1 MVTFKKQYLE
11 KDMDKGLIRF
21 LQKTSWFGDLPS
33 DVISSLAEKVEQHQ
47 FNKGESIIEIGSTG
61 DSVFI
66 IRNGWVK
73 IVIPDENN
81 GEVVLNHLGPGEFVG
96 ELSLVD
102 QKPRSASVIAI
113 SDGVEIVE
121 LCRDDFLEVLNEHP
135 EMALFVIANVSNR
148 MRYTLTYLDKA
159 IHWSYKIAEG
169 DYSFAQEEI
178 NQAQQASIVDNTKP
192 DETRADRFLLAFFQ
206 MVERVQAREDM
217 LIEKVKELS
226 IKIDKGKRDEELD
239 SLTRSA
245 FFEKLMTDSRKI
257 REDRRKNK

>member
-1 MVTFKKQYLE
+1 
-11 KDMDKGLIRF
+11 MDERLIRF
-21 LQKTSWFGDLPS
+21 LQKTSWFSDLPT
-33 DVISSLAEKVEQHQ
+33 DVVSSLAEKIIRHELP
-47 FNKGESIIEIGSTG
+47 KGGTLIKIGSTG

-73 IVIPDENN
+73 IVIPDEVKG

-113 SDGVEIVE
+113 SDGLEALE
-121 LCRDDFLEVLNEHP
+121 LKRDDFIELLKEFP
-135 EMALFVIANVSNR
+135 MMALFVISNISNR

-169 DYSFAQEEI
+169 DYSFAAEEI
-178 NQAQQASIVDNTKP
+178 NKAQQFSIVDNSKP

-206 MVERVQAREDM
+206 MVERVQAREEL
-217 LIEKVKELS
+217 LINKVKELT
-226 IKIDKGKRDEELD
+226 IKIDESKRDAELEN
-239 SLTRSA
+239 LTGSK
-245 FFEKLMTDSRKI
+245 FFEKLQSESRKI
-257 REDRRKNK
+257 RDERRKE

>member
-1 MVTFKKQYLE
+1 
-11 KDMDKGLIRF
+11 MDQGLQRF
-21 LQKTSWFGDLPS
+21 LQKTSWFGNLPE
-33 DVISSLAEKVEQHQ
+33 DVIGSLAEKVQQHLLK
-47 FNKGESIIEIGSTG
+47 KGETLIEIGSTG

-73 IVIPDENN
+73 IVIPDDKD

-113 SDGVEIVE
+113 SEDLTAVE
-121 LCRDDFLEVLNEHP
+121 LKRDDFLEVLKEFP
-135 EMALFVIANVSNR
+135 MMGIFVISNISNR

-169 DYSFAQEEI
+169 EYDFAAEEI
-178 NQAQQASIVDNTKP
+178 NREQQSTIVDNTKP
-192 DETRADRFLLAFFQ
+192 DETRADRFLMAFFQ
-206 MVERVQAREDM
+206 MVERVQAREDL

-226 IKIDKGKRDEELD
+226 IKIDQKKRDEELE
-239 SLTRSA
+239 SLTRSK
-245 FFEKLMTDSRKI
+245 FFEKLQSESRKI
-257 REDRRKNK
+257 RRERRQSKD

>member
-1 MVTFKKQYLE
+1 M
-11 KDMDKGLIRF
+11 
-21 LQKTSWFGDLPS
+21 
-33 DVISSLAEKVEQHQ
+33 DVISRLAEKVKLCQ
-47 FNKGESIIEIGSTG
+47 FNKDDTIIEIGSTG

-73 IVIPDENN
+73 IVIPDDHN

-121 LCRDDFLEVLNEHP
+121 LNRDEFLEILNDYP
-135 EMALFVIANVSNR
+135 VMALFVIANISNR

-169 DYSFAQEEI
+169 DYSFAQDEI

-206 MVERVQAREDM
+206 MVERVQAREDL

-226 IKIDKGKRDEELD
+226 IKIDKGKRDKELD
-239 SLTRSA
+239 SLTRSD
-245 FFEKLMTDSRKI
+245 FFEKLQVDSRKI
-257 REDRRKNK
+257 REERRKSKD